1 MMNSTTPLESL
12 LEHVPPAVV
21 YRRVPLDPRR
31 NAIELWRPAVEY
43 FVKPN
48 DEKDLWGELIYG
60 SIEMGRSA
68 TFLSVADEGL
78 VRALL
83 KQNSTALQLLYEGVD
98 RGQFQFR
105 DFQGLDQIPADS
117 EFVCKL
123 GELARLPFI
132 RFKILAADGD
142 FAAAGEEL
150 VRLLL
155 IGEMIC
161 NGDGQVLHYLIGLW
175 IRSAALRGIERLS
188 RHPEVPGEVFEGL
201 LAVIER
207 SLNAPDGLSQSL
219 RVDFCSISLPQL
231 DRTVEDPDLETVVD
245 RVLELYYVPRRDPA
259 SPTRE
264 IRQIATT
271 DHWLG
276 QRRQQILFLLEDH
289 PNPFDKIGT
298 ARLMGSLVAETIRD
312 LNYAERTGLLDFAG
326 RLHRLR
332 RQFRR
337 GRLERRT
344 RYWPVEL
351 TPGFLFESSRRSDM
365 EPYPEGVV
373 GSVSAGRGLVTDT
386 ALAAARKNL
395 RRTANPIG
403 LILVEHLL
411 AFDYGPF
418 MFQHRAKL
426 KEVRRK
432 LRKRLQSSS

>member
-1 MMNSTTPLESL
+1 MPLESL

-21 YRRVPLDPRR
+21 YRRVPLDPHR
-31 NAIELWRPAVEY
+31 NALELWRPAVEY
-43 FVKPN
+43 FVKPD

-60 SIEMGRSA
+60 SVEMGRGA
-68 TFLSVADEGL
+68 AFLSPADESL

-98 RGQFQFR
+98 RGQFQFH
-105 DFQGLDQIPADS
+105 DFRGLDQIPADS
-117 EFVCKL
+117 EFACKL

-150 VRLLL
+150 IRLLR
-155 IGEMIC
+155 IGEMVC

-175 IRSAALRGIERLS
+175 IRSAALRGIERLA
-188 RHPEVPGEVFEGL
+188 RHRSVPGEVFEGL

-231 DRTVEDPDLETVVD
+231 DRTMEDPDLETVVD
-245 RVLELYYVPRRDPA
+245 RVLELYYVPRRDPMA
-259 SPTRE
+259 PVRE
-264 IRQIATT
+264 VRPMTAT
-271 DHWLG
+271 DRSLD
-276 QRRQQILFLLEDH
+276 QRRQQILFLLDGH

-312 LNYAERTGLLDFAG
+312 LNYAERTGLLDLAG

-351 TPGFLFESSRRSDM
+351 TPGFMSASSRRSDA
-365 EPYPEGVV
+365 EPFPEGVV
-373 GSVSAGRGLVTDT
+373 GSISPVHSLLTDA
-386 ALAAARKNL
+386 ALEAARKKL
-395 RRTANPIG
+395 LRTANPIG
-403 LILVEHLL
+403 LVLVEHLL